1 MLHLYINSIISTLES
16 HVQSRL
22 GLKTKVI
29 ELSNLSQINSEP
41 NLKNKILAS
50 LVNLSREKDIP
61 SNYDYVVQG
70 NSFIGKRS
78 PLLFNI
84 EILFA
89 ANFESKNSIEGLR
102 QLSAI
107 IGFFQA
113 NSSMSMPLE
122 FNIGE
127 SISST
132 IDCLE
137 AKALNSLW
145 GKLSVPYMPSFIAR
159 FSTIV
164 IRDEI
169 DKGFLVPRIETID
182 IQPIER

>member
-29 ELSNLSQINSEP
+29 ELCNFSQINSEP

-50 LVNLSREKDIP
+50 LVNISREKDIP
-61 SNYDYVVQG
+61 SNYDYVAQG
-70 NSFIGKRS
+70 NSFIGKRG

-122 FNIGE
+122 FNIGD

-132 IDCLE
+132 VSYLE
-137 AKALNSLW
+137 SESLDRLW
-145 GKLSVPYMPSFIAR
+145 GRLSVPYMPSFISR
-159 FSTIV
+159 FSTLS

-169 DKGFLVPRIETID
+169 DKGLLVPRVDTID